1 MSGPLDKARAAWGDD
16 MPDWVETLAI
26 ECGKTSQ
33 NKVAKQLGRSAT
45 TISLILGRTYPGE
58 MVSMAERVRSEIGF
72 AIALHEQL
80 SRFLGHVQDNLGAF
94 EALVAEKYGA
104 KIGGAKGNKTLMT
117 YDGLFKLTVQ
127 VADNV
132 VFGPELQTAKTLV
145 DECLNDWA
153 SGAKS
158 ELRAVITKAFNTDK
172 EGQINR
178 AALYGLLRLEIE
190 DARWKNAMQA
200 IRDAMRVVGSK
211 SYVRFYRRPTVE
223 AAWEAVTI
231 DLAKAG

>member
-1 MSGPLDKARAAWGDD
+1 MTAFTPALIPSGRVTLDGVEHIIGPDGAKIPVKNVKPVHVMEDD
-16 MPDWVETLAI
+16 L
-26 ECGKTSQ
+26 
-33 NKVAKQLGRSAT
+33 
-45 TISLILGRTYPGE
+45 
-58 MVSMAERVRSEIGF
+58 VRSEIGF
-72 AIALHEQL
+72 AIALHEQV
-80 SRFLGHVQDNLGAF
+80 SRFLAHVNSNLGAF
-94 EALVAEKYGA
+94 EALIAEKYGA
-104 KIGGAKGNKTLMT
+104 KIGGPRGNKTLMT
-117 YDGLFKLTVQ
+117 YDGLFKMTVQ

-190 DARWKNAMQA
+190 DERWKNAMQA

-211 SYVRFYRRPTVE
+211 S
-223 AAWEAVTI
+223 
-231 DLAKAG
+231 